1 MNCVKRPSG
10 NSRTSRRWTI
20 VSKCN
25 NVLLNSRT
33 ESIGTWHTCFT
44 GSEFVGASFGTASI
58 ANRYARELVTSN
70 KLFSWDIGFECRS
83 HSFHMHWTWSLA
95 NRTLNKLQLM
105 KKHCA
110 GSLLCHVSEAGS
122 FIAGTFRAELL
133 ASGTST
139 NPCLY
144 LKLWSRK
151 SAVTC
156 TWETGAGTY
165 LPLGEFSCNVACLK
179 SPIW

>member
-1 MNCVKRPSG
+1 VNCVKRPSG
-10 NSRTSRRWTI
+10 NSRTSRRWAV
-20 VSKCN
+20 VSKCK

-33 ESIGTWHTCFT
+33 ESTGTWHTYFS
-44 GSEFVGASFGTASI
+44 GSEFVGVSF
-58 ANRYARELVTSN
+58 ANIYPRELVTSK

-105 KKHCA
+105 ENHSA
-110 GSLLCHVSEAGS
+110 GSLLAGS

-133 ASGTST
+133 ASGTSI

-144 LKLWSRK
+144 LKLWSRNI
-151 SAVTC
+151 AVKC
-156 TWETGAGTY
+156 TWERGAVTY
-165 LPLGEFSCNVACLK
+165 SPLRCGLS
-179 SPIW
+179 